1 MDIWHDG
8 EVERE
13 LVIGLEHREVD
24 SRQPERVRLP
34 AGASSL
40 GDKQLSR
47 FGGGNPS
54 LMRALQELAA
64 STMSNYNRVMENSAA
79 SAAESITKKI
89 RWTGGQEDVHSIAQM
104 NNNKAGLAEI
114 SQFGPALILW
124 LDMRQGDASEFRYSH
139 RAIRPL
145 EAAK

>member
-1 MDIWHDG
+1 
-8 EVERE
+8 
-13 LVIGLEHREVD
+13 
-24 SRQPERVRLP
+24 
-34 AGASSL
+34 L

-54 LMRALQELAA
+54 LMRALQVLAAGLLAA
-64 STMSNYNRVMENSAA
+64 STMSNYKRVMGNSAA
-79 SAAESITKKI
+79 SAAESTTKNKMNWWPI
-89 RWTGGQEDVHSIAQM
+89 IHSIAQM

-124 LDMRQGDASEFRYSH
+124 LDMRQGDASEFRY
-139 RAIRPL
+139 RARRPL